1 MSLNSVGSNS
11 SSRHSG
17 GGGGG
22 SIASINNTQILT
34 DQQTMNWL
42 VNMVTTDK
50 LSW

>member
-1 MSLNSVGSNS
+1 MSLNSAGSNS
-11 SSRHSG
+11 SSRNS

-34 DQQTMNWL
+34 DQQIMNWL